1 MRFVQSISLRKF
13 IDSGKIKKKMRG
25 KVRLDKRT
33 KRLVQRLE
41 KGEIAVIDHSD
52 IDSASAY
59 LLLEKKPRAVINAS
73 PSITGTYPALGAKI
87 LLEHKIPIID
97 EVGEEIFHKIRE
109 GDVVEIRGGEIVLD
123 GEVVGKGKILTLQ
136 EVEEK
141 IKEGERNL
149 DNLLEDFVGNTLQFL
164 RREKEFFLSPEFFQI
179 PLRTRIEGKE
189 VMVVIRG
196 RDYKEDLR
204 ALRPYIEEVKPVL
217 IGVDGGADA
226 LLEMGYKPHII
237 IGDMDSASD
246 EVLLSGAELVVH
258 AYLSPEKGSPGLE
271 RIKKLGLDAHT
282 IAFPGLSEDL
292 ALLLAFHQGAKLI
305 VAVGTHYDLVDFLD
319 KRRKGMSSTFLTRL
333 KVGARLVDAK
343 GVSYLYRKA
352 PRPIYLL
359 LLIFASAVPITILL
373 SLFPPLR
380 DFLRLVF
387 LRIWTLFRF

>member
-1 MRFVQSISLRKF
+1 MVKW
-13 IDSGKIKKKMRG
+13 KKMRG
-25 KVRLDKRT
+25 KVKLDKRT

-41 KGEIAVIDHSD
+41 RGEIVVIDHPD

-59 LLLEKKPRAVINAS
+59 LLLEKKPRAIINAS

-97 EVGEEIFHKIRE
+97 EVGEEIFQKLKE
-109 GDVVEIRGGEIVLD
+109 GDVVEIRGEEIILD
-123 GEVVGKGKILTLQ
+123 GEVVGRGKILTHQ
-136 EVEEK
+136 DVKEK

-164 RREKEFFLSPEFFQI
+164 KREKEFFLSPECFQI
-179 PLRTRIEGKE
+179 PLRTKIEGKE

-237 IGDMDSASD
+237 VGDMDSASD
-246 EVLLSGAELVVH
+246 EALLSGAELVVH
-258 AYLSPEKGSPGLE
+258 AYPSPEKGSPGLE
-271 RIKKLGLDAHT
+271 RIRKLGLYAHT

-319 KRRKGMSSTFLTRL
+319 KQRKGMSSTFLTRL
-333 KVGARLVDAK
+333 RVGTRLVDAK
-343 GVSYLYRKA
+343 GVSYLYRKTL
-352 PRPIYLL
+352 RPIYLL
-359 LLIFASAVPITILL
+359 LLIFAFAVPITMLL